1 MKDLIRKSVKTKI
14 FHIGPND
21 IRSTI
26 GNAIEDKLKKDME
39 GVCCEDVYIMKDST
53 QIIERSMGKI
63 INVNNQSKI
72 TYNIKYS
79 CSVLTPIQ
87 GAHIDCYIN
96 SVTKMGAVA
105 YIKYGEMTDFKDSPL
120 LIIIPKSYSPEAE
133 SLELN
138 KKFKIEIL
146 ATRLK
151 YRAKQIHVV
160 AKLV

>member
-1 MKDLIRKSVKTKI
+1 MKDIIRECIKI
-14 FHIGPND
+14 KEVHVSPSNIS
-21 IRSTI
+21 STI
-26 GNAIEDKLKKDME
+26 GNTIDFKIKKDME
-39 GVCCEDVYIMKDST
+39 GVCCEDGYILRDSI

-72 TYNIKYS
+72 TYNIKYK
-79 CSVLTPIQ
+79 CSIINPSK
-87 GAHIDCYIN
+87 GMKIDCYIN

-105 YIKYGEMTDFKDSPL
+105 YIKYDEIKDFKDSPL

-133 SLELN
+133 SLEIN
-138 KKFKIEIL
+138 TKHKIEIL

-151 YRAKQIHVV
+151 YRSNQIHVV

>member
-1 MKDLIRKSVKTKI
+1 MKDLIRKCVKTKEI
-14 FHIGPND
+14 HVNPSD

-26 GNAIEDKLKKDME
+26 GNAIEEKLKKDME
-39 GVCCEDVYIMKDST
+39 GVCCDDGYILKNSI
-53 QIIERSMGKI
+53 QIIERSVGKI

-72 TYNIKYS
+72 KYDIKYS
-79 CSVLTPIQ
+79 CSVLTPTK
-87 GAHIDCYIN
+87 GTHIDCYIN

-105 YIKYGEMTDFKDSPL
+105 YIKYEKMTEFQESPL

-146 ATRLK
+146 ATRIK
-151 YRAKQIHVV
+151 YRSNQIHVV